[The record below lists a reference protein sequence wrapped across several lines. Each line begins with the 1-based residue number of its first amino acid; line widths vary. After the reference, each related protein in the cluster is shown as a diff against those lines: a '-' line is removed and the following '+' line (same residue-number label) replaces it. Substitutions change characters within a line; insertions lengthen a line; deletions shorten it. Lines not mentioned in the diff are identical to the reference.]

1 MMQFVNASLGSGA
14 PGAALLQNTNQAASG
29 NLGFAVGLLSPATF
43 AAGTQQ
49 LVNLNFAPV
58 SYSNTTAIV
67 FGTTPIQ
74 CQLVDSNA
82 NILLA
87 NYENAALTVGG
98 LVWPTLSIN
107 QAGSNIVLSWPS
119 SVIVFGLQ
127 SSSSLDGIWTDV
139 VATPATIGSSLVL
152 TSPIST
158 NTVYYR
164 LKF

>member
-1 MMQFVNASLGSGA
+1 
-14 PGAALLQNTNQAASG
+14 
-29 NLGFAVGLLSPATF
+29 
-43 AAGTQQ
+43 
-49 LVNLNFAPV
+49 
-58 SYSNTTAIV
+58 
-67 FGTTPIQ
+67 
-74 CQLVDSNA
+74 LVDSNA